1 MCGCGREYGAGM
13 SALVG
18 GMLDALPH
26 MRRASLPAT
35 EVICHILLLNN
46 VTK

>member
-1 MCGCGREYGAGM
+1 MKGCGRDCAGM

-26 MRRASLPAT
+26 MRRASLPAAQ
-35 EVICHILLLNN
+35 VILNFN
-46 VTK
+46 FGFL